1 MCQVGSL
8 GYSQMSRGEND
19 KSDLGSSIC
28 FCDPRC
34 SYSYHSF
41 CSANEPEPDGSTV
54 QPQVE
59 PSGEPSAVTSS
70 AAPTMWLG
78 AQNGW

>member
-1 MCQVGSL
+1 MV
-8 GYSQMSRGEND
+8 RGTGI
-19 KSDLGSSIC
+19 SIGFRDLLC
-28 FCDPRC
+28 
-34 SYSYHSF
+34 SYHSS
-41 CSANEPEPDGSTV
+41 CSENGSESNGSIV

-59 PSGEPSAVTSS
+59 PSGEPSATTSS